1 MNRRFCACVLLA
13 SLAMP
18 GCATAP
24 RTQVAKAKLG
34 ADVGATIERFNRSGS
49 DLQRFFDE
57 AYGYAVFP
65 SVGKGAVGIGGAYGR
80 GELFEQ
86 GQMVGFCDL
95 SQGTIGLQLGGQAY
109 SEIIFFEYKEAL
121 DHFKTGNFALAAQVS
136 AVVLEAGASAEAD
149 YDRGVVVFTMPI
161 GGLMFEASVG
171 GQQFRFEPKRPD
183 AVSSETGC

>member
-1 MNRRFCACVLLA
+1 MNQRFCTCLLLA

-24 RTQVAKAKLG
+24 GTQAAKAKLG

-49 DLQRFFDE
+49 VLQRFYDE

-65 SVGKGAVGIGGAYGR
+65 SVGKGAIGIGGAYGR

-86 GQMVGFCDL
+86 GKMVGFCDL
-95 SQGTIGLQLGGQAY
+95 SQGTIGLQLGGQTY

-121 DHFKTGNFALAAQVS
+121 DHFKTGNFALAAQAS
-136 AVVLEAGASAEAD
+136 AVALKDGASTAAD

-161 GGLMFEASVG
+161 GGLMFEASIG
-171 GQQFRFEPKRPD
+171 GQQFTFEPKRPD
-183 AVSSETGC
+183 PASSETGP